1 MLSERAVRSEFAIR
15 FTGLIEFDKTSLMS
29 VLFKNGYAEGFAFA
43 VPEAFADA
51 LKQVDKIKP
60 ERFKT
65 GDVFYQSA
73 DGYELEWG
81 KYLKKGEKIIQVVG
95 YKKSDLIIK
104 IYKANKN
111 QYQLEENETRVV
123 TPEKLLKILKAGL

>member
-1 MLSERAVRSEFAIR
+1 MGR
-15 FTGLIEFDKTSLMS
+15 
-29 VLFKNGYAEGFAFA
+29 
-43 VPEAFADA
+43 EAFSNWEE
-51 LKQVDKIKP
+51 LGR
-60 ERFKT
+60 EFKT

-111 QYQLEENETRVV
+111 QSQLEENETRVV